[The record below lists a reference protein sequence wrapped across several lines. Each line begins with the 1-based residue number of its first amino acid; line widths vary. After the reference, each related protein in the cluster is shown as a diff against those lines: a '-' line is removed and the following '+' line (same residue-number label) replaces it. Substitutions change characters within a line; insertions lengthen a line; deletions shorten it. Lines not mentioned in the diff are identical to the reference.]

1 MQVVN
6 ALFSYTVP
14 QRPGLQNI
22 AASASKVL
30 HQDSTILSTFIFF
43 RAGRLQGCGG
53 ATWQQYRGSVAQEKN
68 EKKLGASLFHR
79 VRMSSSVEILR
90 NMLKQKHIIFFF
102 SRLFPTMYVYTSYTK
117 SIICTVEQFQF
128 SYICQIIRNPNHLVF
143 EGTSSVKLKYSKS
156 HCIISIL
163 LYLKRPVFF
172 CSSMVLL
179 TYLCSQ
185 PLNSVLQWPPNVA
198 VSSQARR

>member
-53 ATWQQYRGSVAQEKN
+53 ATWQQCIEELSSPGKKMKKAQSQLIPQSQNVKFCRDI
-68 EKKLGASLFHR
+68 KKYAEAKTHHLFLLE
-79 VRMSSSVEILR
+79 VVPNYI
-90 NMLKQKHIIFFF
+90 
-102 SRLFPTMYVYTSYTK
+102 YVYTSYTK

-128 SYICQIIRNPNHLVF
+128 SYICQIIRNPNHLV
-143 EGTSSVKLKYSKS
+143 LKE
-156 HCIISIL
+156 HL
-163 LYLKRPVFF
+163 L
-172 CSSMVLL
+172 
-179 TYLCSQ
+179 
-185 PLNSVLQWPPNVA
+185 
-198 VSSQARR
+198 